1 MLRKVSQPGE
11 DAENRFTH
19 GALGIRDPTCM
30 RKWWLS
36 GYSLAVLF
44 LSLGPFPL
52 FSEAARV
59 SHPTSVFLTVG
70 MRRGL
75 FYRTLSARPRQTLT
89 CDPSAGTWAS
99 SSSRVQSVG
108 REARGDGGSL

>member
-59 SHPTSVFLTVG
+59 SHPTFVFLTVG
-70 MRRGL
+70 MSRGL
-75 FYRTLSARPRQTLT
+75 FYRSLSARPRQTLT

-108 REARGDGGSL
+108 REARGDRGSL